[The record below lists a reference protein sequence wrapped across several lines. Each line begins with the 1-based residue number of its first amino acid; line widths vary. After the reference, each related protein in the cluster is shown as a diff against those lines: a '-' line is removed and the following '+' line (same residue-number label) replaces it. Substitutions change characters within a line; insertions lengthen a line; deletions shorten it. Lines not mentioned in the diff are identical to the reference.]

1 MKPLLALVLVTAA
14 LAAVPAPA
22 ESAAPRCGGVPATIV
37 GTGGPDRIVG
47 TRGRDVVVARGG
59 DDTVLARGGND
70 LVCGG
75 EGRDRL
81 EGGPGRDRL
90 LGELDRLVHPGDE
103 TACLRGDELDGG
115 AGADRLDPGR
125 DARGSHTGCG
135 TLEQVRFRHGA
146 GGVRVDLLRGTARG
160 QGRDTIVVD
169 QALEVV
175 GSDRDDDIV
184 GTTHDEVFDPRR
196 GDDRVLAGD
205 GRDRIV
211 EGSAANGDDTYDLGD
226 GRDFA
231 VTRRGHDTVLLGT
244 DDDQV
249 IALNPARMS
258 IEGGNGA
265 DSVSRYAAP
274 DQDRLSGGDGPDE
287 LMVVLEDGPGDPA
300 DLDIPAGLLTVDD
313 ATVVVAGF
321 ESWIFSAERSLTVLG
336 SDQPES
342 VTAWSRHEP
351 AYSLTASMGA
361 GDDHVQSDE
370 GDDHVDGGEGADY
383 ADLGEGDDVCQDV
396 EDGPC

>member
-1 MKPLLALVLVTAA
+1 MKTILALVLMAA
-14 LAAVPAPA
+14 ATAAVPAPA
-22 ESAAPRCGGVPATIV
+22 ESAELRCDGLLATIV
-37 GTGGPDRIVG
+37 GSDGDDRIVG
-47 TRGRDVVVARGG
+47 TRGRDVIVARGG

-70 LVCGG
+70 VVCGG
-75 EGRDRL
+75 GGADRL

-90 LGELDRLVHPGDE
+90 LGELDRWVHAGE
-103 TACLRGDELDGG
+103 ENSCLRGDELDGG
-115 AGADRLDPGR
+115 AGADLLDPGLDTR
-125 DARGSHTGCG
+125 ASHGGCG
-135 TLEQVRFRHGA
+135 DLEQVRFRHGT
-146 GGVRVDLLRGTARG
+146 GGVRVDLVRGLARG

-175 GSDRDDDIV
+175 GSDHGDTIV
-184 GTTHDEVFDPRR
+184 GTPRDEQFDARR
-196 GDDRVLAGD
+196 GDDHVLAGD
-205 GRDRIV
+205 GRDRID
-211 EGSAANGDDTYDLGD
+211 EGRAANGNDTYDLGD
-226 GRDFA
+226 GRDFV
-231 VTRRGHDTVLLGT
+231 VTRRGHDAVLLGT

-249 IALNPARMS
+249 IALNPARMG
-258 IEGGNGA
+258 IDGGNGA

-274 DQDRLSGGDGPDE
+274 DQERLTGGEGPDQ

-313 ATVVVAGF
+313 ATVVVDGF

-336 SDQPES
+336 TDEPES
-342 VTAWSRHEP
+342 VTAWSRHES

-370 GDDHVDGGEGADY
+370 GDDDVDGGDGTDY
-383 ADLGEGDDVCQDV
+383 ADLGEGADTCDNV

>member
-1 MKPLLALVLVTAA
+1 MKTILALVLVAAATAVVPGPA
-14 LAAVPAPA
+14 EAAVP
-22 ESAAPRCGGVPATIV
+22 RCDGLRASIV
-37 GTGGPDRIVG
+37 GTDGDDRIVG

-70 LVCGG
+70 VVCGG
-75 EGRDRL
+75 EGADRL

-90 LGELDRLVHPGDE
+90 LGELDRLVHPGE
-103 TACLRGDELDGG
+103 EGACVRGDGLDGG
-115 AGADRLDPGR
+115 PGDDRLDPGQDPR
-125 DARGSHTGCG
+125 ATNTGCG
-135 TLEQVRFRHGA
+135 ELEQVRFRHGG
-146 GGVRVDLLRGTARG
+146 GGVRVDLVRGTARG

-175 GSDRDDDIV
+175 GSDGDDDIV
-184 GTTHDEVFDPRR
+184 GTAYDEEFDPRG

-205 GRDRIV
+205 GRDRV
-211 EGSAANGDDTYDLGD
+211 AEGSAANGDDTYLLGD
-226 GRDFA
+226 GRDYV
-231 VTRRGHDTVLLGT
+231 VTRRGHDAVVLGT

-249 IALNPARMS
+249 IALNPARMG
-258 IEGGNGA
+258 IDGGNGA

-274 DQDRLSGGDGPDE
+274 DQERLSGGEGPDE

-300 DLDIPAGLLTVDD
+300 DLDLPAGLLTVDD
-313 ATVVVAGF
+313 ATVVVDGF

-336 SDQPES
+336 TDEPES

-361 GDDHVQSDE
+361 GDDRVQSDE
-370 GDDHVDGGEGADY
+370 GDDHVDGGEGTDY
-383 ADLGEGDDVCQDV
+383 ADLGEGTDTCDNV